1 MRRYSKG
8 GVVQQRGRWKGLW
21 YEDGVKKSRI
31 VGLCKDMTKTEARQ
45 AVETIIAKLSPQAEK
60 PLFGDFVEN
69 VYFPYYS
76 RKWKA
81 STCEN
86 NTQRMRT
93 HLLGAFK
100 DRPLDSLL
108 RDELQDFM
116 DSKGNAGLSF
126 SVVDHLRWDLKQ
138 IFDMAIAEGMVLRNP
153 ALLLFT
159 PKTAAKPVHRAM
171 TVMEVRQCFAVL
183 GQRERLIAK
192 LAVLA
197 GMRPGEIFAIT
208 WGRLTETHA
217 DIMQRV
223 YRRKLDTPKTDNST
237 RHAALS
243 EGLLAEI
250 EAWRRVAVSSR
261 DDAWVFPSERMTL
274 LSKDNC
280 WRRSMLPKLE
290 AVGLGWCNF
299 QVMRRTHATLMR
311 QLKADPKLVADQL
324 GHTVDVSLNVYA
336 QSPVAGRAVI
346 VNELE
351 MLVQ

>member
-1 MRRYSKG
+1 
-8 GVVQQRGRWKGLW
+8 
-21 YEDGVKKSRI
+21 
-31 VGLCKDMTKTEARQ
+31 MTKTEARQ
-45 AVETIIAKLSPQAEK
+45 AVEVIIAKLSPQSST
-60 PLFGDFVEN
+60 LFGEFVEN

-76 RKWKA
+76 RKWKP

-86 NTQRMRT
+86 NKQRMRT
-93 HLLGAFK
+93 HLLGAFN

-116 DSKGNAGLSF
+116 DAKGNAGLSF
-126 SVVDHLRWDLKQ
+126 SVDDHLRWDLKQ
-138 IFDMAIAEGMVLRNP
+138 IFDMAIAEGKVVRNP

-159 PKTAAKPVHRAM
+159 PKTAAKPIHRAM
-171 TVMEVRQCFAVL
+171 TVPEVRQCFAAL

-197 GMRPGEIFAIT
+197 GMRPGEIFAMT
-208 WGRLTETHA
+208 WGRLTATHA

-237 RHAALS
+237 REAALS
-243 EGLLAEI
+243 AGLLSEI
-250 EAWRRVAVSSR
+250 EAWRSISMSTKA
-261 DDAWVFPSERMTL
+261 DAWVFPSERMTL

-280 WRRSMLPKLE
+280 WRRSMLPKLQ
-290 AVGLGWCNF
+290 AVGLGWANF

-351 MLVQ
+351 LLIQ